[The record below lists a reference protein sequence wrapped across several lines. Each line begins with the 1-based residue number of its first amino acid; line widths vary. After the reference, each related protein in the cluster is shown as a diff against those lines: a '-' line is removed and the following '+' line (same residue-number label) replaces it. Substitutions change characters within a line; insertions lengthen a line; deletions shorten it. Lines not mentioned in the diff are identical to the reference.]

1 MCSRPGHEGSV
12 VVRAGWYGRLGQR
25 RQRFKCT
32 TAEGTHRF
40 AEVLPRIVDAASA
53 HVCPDCATTLEAWE
67 GQPAPRLY
75 GFAARDVAAA
85 LVMVAGGASYR
96 ETAEAIRIRAG
107 RPLSATPGLTPA
119 KGKGKKPRVLPAANR
134 HPQLI
139 SDWVEVF
146 APMIWAAYAPTRW
159 PARIA
164 IDDMGF
170 RHGSRPAAG
179 RGDRA
184 FSVLAAMGYRDDGR
198 AYVAAI
204 QAVPQS
210 TAAAWEALLGSL
222 EGRPAWVV
230 GDGPHPLKAAAAG
243 WPAGGD
249 EPQVQTFRCEWHL
262 ARNIT
267 QALPTSIERDRDDPI
282 HKLVP
287 AAVRDL
293 TGWQKLFK
301 LISKRAAD
309 PTNYDGVINVLLRI
323 RNIVANQAAL
333 DITGPR
339 SSGAVEEFFRQL
351 DSTIGD
357 RASRLTN
364 KTRTDALLKLIAC
377 QRNGWVDES
386 DWAELIRE
394 NLAKTNGRARNQRSH
409 TDSKSKPG
417 LKAYPR

>member
-1 MCSRPGHEGSV
+1 MS
-12 VVRAGWYGRLGQR
+12 
-25 RQRFKCT
+25 T
-32 TAEGTHRF
+32 
-40 AEVLPRIVDAASA
+40 EVAA
-53 HVCPDCATTLEAWE
+53 HVCPDCATTVEQWE

-96 ETAEAIRIRAG
+96 ETAEAIRVRAG
-107 RPLSATPGLTPA
+107 RPLSTTPGLTPA
-119 KGKGKKPRVLPAANR
+119 KVKGKKAKVLPAANR
-134 HPQLI
+134 HPQLV

-146 APMIWAAYAPTRW
+146 APMIWAAYAPTIW
-159 PARIA
+159 PAKVA
-164 IDDMGF
+164 IDDRGF
-170 RHGSRPAAG
+170 RHGTRVGSP

-184 FSVLAAMGYRDDGR
+184 FSVLASLGYDDAGR
-198 AYVAAI
+198 TYVAAI
-204 QAVPQS
+204 EAVAQS
-210 TAAAWEALLGSL
+210 TTAAWKTHLGSL
-222 EGRPAWVV
+222 QGRPEWVV
-230 GDGPHPLKAAAAG
+230 GDGGHPLKAAAAV
-243 WPAGGD
+243 WPAD
-249 EPQVQTFRCEWHL
+249 SQEPAVQTFRCEWHL

-267 QALPTSIERDRDDPI
+267 QALPTAVERDRDDPL

-287 AAVRDL
+287 AAVRSL
-293 TGWQKLFK
+293 AGWQKLFN

-309 PTNYDGVINVLLRI
+309 GTNYDGVINVLLRI
-323 RNIVANQAAL
+323 REIVAAHEAI
-333 DITGPR
+333 DVTGPR

-351 DSTIGD
+351 ENTIGD

-377 QRNGWVDES
+377 RRNGWVDES

-394 NLAKTNGRARNQRSH
+394 NLAKTNGRPRNQRSH